1 MCKDNTL
8 LWLILLIVIL
18 IACSTLGKTS
28 TPLNFDTFFELE
40 SSSPF

>member
-1 MCKDNTL
+1 MCKDNTF
-8 LWLILLIVIL
+8 LWLILLIIIL
-18 IACSTLGKTS
+18 IGCNTLGKSS

>member
-1 MCKDNTL
+1 MCKDNTF
-8 LWLILLIVIL
+8 LWFILLII
-18 IACSTLGKTS
+18 IFISCCNLGRTS